1 MKNIS
6 IFFDKKPLKMIC
18 LGFSSG
24 LPILL
29 VFSTL
34 SVWLVKAGVNRSMVT
49 MFSWAGLAY
58 SFKFIW
64 TPLVDNLKLPFGNF
78 GHRKSWLIVSQI
90 MIILSLVF
98 LSFKN
103 LHFSLLWNVL
113 FYLECFLQVHRPPLQ
128 RIKAV
133 GNHDNL

>member
-1 MKNIS
+1 MNIINTNTNFLNLKS
-6 IFFDKKPLKMIC
+6 IRMLF

-34 SVWLVKAGVNRSMVT
+34 SVWLVKAGVNRGMVT

-64 TPLVDNLKLPFGNF
+64 TPLVDHLRLPFKKF
-78 GHRKSWLIVSQI
+78 GHRKSWLIVTQI
-90 MIILSLVF
+90 MVIISLIF
-98 LSFKN
+98 ISFTDPSK
-103 LHFSLLWNVL
+103 SL
-113 FYLECFLQVHRPPLQ
+113 FYTA
-128 RIKAV
+128 IGAV
-133 GNHDNL
+133 LIAFSSHLIE

>member
-1 MKNIS
+1 MNKFIDNNFIN
-6 IFFDKKPLKMIC
+6 LKSLRMLF

-34 SVWLVKAGVNRSMVT
+34 SVWLVKAGVHRGMVT

-64 TPLVDNLKLPFGNF
+64 TPLVDHFKLPFKKF
-78 GHRKSWLIVSQI
+78 GHRKSWLLVTQI
-90 MIILSLVF
+90 MVIISLIF
-98 LSFKN
+98 ISFTDPSK
-103 LHFSLLWNVL
+103 SL
-113 FYLECFLQVHRPPLQ
+113 FYTAIGAVLIAFSSATQDIIIDAF
-128 RIKAV
+128 RIE
-133 GNHDNL
+133 

>member
-1 MKNIS
+1 MNKFNNNIFLNLKS
-6 IFFDKKPLKMIC
+6 IRMLF

-34 SVWLVKAGVNRSMVT
+34 SVWLVKAGVHRGMVT

-64 TPLVDNLKLPFGNF
+64 TPLVDHFKLPFKKFLDLRMAFVGLPRCIF
-78 GHRKSWLIVSQI
+78 FPFKTKFFFFKASFIV
-90 MIILSLVF
+90 IIG
-98 LSFKN
+98 FKI
-103 LHFSLLWNVL
+103 L
-113 FYLECFLQVHRPPLQ
+113 
-128 RIKAV
+128 
-133 GNHDNL
+133 

>member
-1 MKNIS
+1 MNKISKLSKLCNSLRIGKNNLIGDNVKIMENVIIGNNNKIYDNTIIYPNTTIGNNNIFLNLKS
-6 IFFDKKPLKMIC
+6 IRMLF

-34 SVWLVKAGVNRSMVT
+34 SVWLVKAGVHRGMVT

-64 TPLVDNLKLPFGNF
+64 T
-78 GHRKSWLIVSQI
+78 I
-90 MIILSLVF
+90 F
-98 LSFKN
+98 L
-103 LHFSLLWNVL
+103 
-113 FYLECFLQVHRPPLQ
+113 
-128 RIKAV
+128 
-133 GNHDNL
+133 

>member
-1 MKNIS
+1 MNIKKNKKNFLNLIS
-6 IFFDKKPLKMIC
+6 IRMLL

-34 SVWLVKAGVNRSMVT
+34 SVWLIKAGVNRSMVT

-64 TPLVDNLKLPFGNF
+64 SPIVDHLRLPFKKF
-78 GHRKSWLIVSQI
+78 GHRKSWLLVTQT
-90 MIILSLVF
+90 MVIISLIF
-98 LSFKN
+98 ISFTDPSK
-103 LHFSLLWNVL
+103 SLI
-113 FYLECFLQVHRPPLQ
+113 YT
-128 RIKAV
+128 AV
-133 GNHDNL
+133 GAV